1 MNSLRTFQAAILAV
15 GVVLA
20 IIYAMFMGGVS
31 FFLNNFL
38 RFNPSGHPWDA
49 QNDSAFLA
57 IILVPL
63 GVVLA
68 IEVARMLLL
77 TKAR

>member
-38 RFNPSGHPWDA
+38 RFNPNGHPWDA
-49 QNDSAFLA
+49 QNDPALLA

-63 GVVLA
+63 GVILA

-77 TKAR
+77 TKVR